1 MSPIQYQTVNALA
14 GKTIS
19 PIGVPLH
26 VPRRF
31 QRPQQHG
38 FEVSIVKLTKKF
50 KSTNISNFLKIAL
63 ILPLKVD
70 YMC

>member
-14 GKTIS
+14 GKTIP

-38 FEVSIVKLTKKF
+38 FEVCFFFEIIELR
-50 KSTNISNFLKIAL
+50 N
-63 ILPLKVD
+63 
-70 YMC
+70 